1 MTEVGKER
9 EALLAASVNSKR
21 DGTLSFPQMANAD
34 FPVPNPIWHSGSGFS
49 ILPAEGPRI
58 VFHAMLSFS
67 EFTLPPE
74 SQKRNSPEEI

>member
-34 FPVPNPIWHSGSGFS
+34 FPVPNPIY
-49 ILPAEGPRI
+49 ILVLDFLLCQPRD
-58 VFHAMLSFS
+58 
-67 EFTLPPE
+67 PG
-74 SQKRNSPEEI
+74 